1 VTTVTEFIDFG
12 GAVLNVYSS
21 VARLQ

>member
-1 VTTVTEFIDFG
+1 VTAITEFIDFG
-12 GAVLNVYSS
+12 GTVLNVYYS